1 MAKRKMTIW
10 VEKEE
15 LESLKK
21 NAARVGSS
29 VSEFARNLLMSQISL
44 GTRNDFSEIRE
55 IVESELRKIRTGM
68 EIPMQSSQSKT
79 EKLPVFLIEH
89 VVMATELLI
98 QINTAIS
105 PTTMK
110 PETAGERVRIA
121 KQKAEILL
129 KKYKELT

>member
-44 GTRNDFSEIRE
+44 GTRSDFSEIRE
-55 IVESELRKIRTGM
+55 IVESELKKIRTGM
-68 EIPMQSSQSKT
+68 EIPIQSSQSKT
-79 EKLPVFLIEH
+79 EKLPDFLIEY

-110 PETAGERVRIA
+110 PETAGERFRIA
-121 KQKAEILL
+121 KQKTEILL
-129 KKYKELT
+129 KKYKES

>member
-21 NAARVGSS
+21 NAARVGVS
-29 VSEFARNLLMSQISL
+29 VSEFSRNLLLSELSL
-44 GTRNDFSEIRE
+44 GTRNDLSEIRE
-55 IVESELRKIRTGM
+55 IVEMELKKIRAGM
-68 EIPMQSSQSKT
+68 EIKQ
-79 EKLPVFLIEH
+79 EKLPDFLIEH
-89 VVMATELLI
+89 VVMTTELLI

-105 PTTMK
+105 PTSMK

-129 KKYKELT
+129 KKYKEN

>member
-1 MAKRKMTIW
+1 MAKRKMTVW
-10 VEKEE
+10 LEREE

-29 VSEFARNLLMSQISL
+29 VSEFARNLLLSELSL

-55 IVESELRKIRTGM
+55 IIESELKKIRTGM
-68 EIPMQSSQSKT
+68 EIPIQNHQPK
-79 EKLPVFLIEH
+79 EKLPDFLVEY

-110 PETAGERVRIA
+110 PESAGERVRIA
-121 KQKAEILL
+121 KQKTEILL
-129 KKYKELT
+129 KKYKES